1 MTALGVES
9 GKCPRCNGNSAKYG
23 VVMLKVGKTRSI
35 FASINVCAKC
45 GLVFYEKTSE
55 KPKFE

>member
-1 MTALGVES
+1 
-9 GKCPRCNGNSAKYG
+9 
-23 VVMLKVGKTRSI
+23 MLKVGKTRSI